1 ALPDLQKTCES
12 EEADPDDHDT
22 LGMCYGKLERWD
34 EAIGS
39 YTRSVELYLKKKDT
53 VKVSG
58 VICNLLEAL
67 IVAERPEQ
75 LLQFV
80 QEVEKKGWK
89 LPTEG
94 SQAAKYNAL
103 FHGFRAI
110 ALRMSGK
117 DASAA

>member
-1 ALPDLQKTCES
+1 
-12 EEADPDDHDT
+12 
-22 LGMCYGKLERWD
+22 
-34 EAIGS
+34 
-39 YTRSVELYLKKKDT
+39 
-53 VKVSG
+53 
-58 VICNLLEAL
+58 
-67 IVAERPEQ
+67 AERPEQ

-117 DASAA
+117 DASAAERAMRQYTSKPGFKITNWTWDELNQWLKTTKLAPERKGAVEKTIA